1 MREIME
7 YILLFIIEH
16 ALTIFIIMTIL
27 LFLIIAL
34 LKKYDVL
41 EDLKSSIL
49 VTIEEFT
56 EDHPWWTAVLCA
68 GVLAGIFGFIFN

>member
-1 MREIME
+1 MREILD
-7 YILLFIIEH
+7 YIVLFIIEH
-16 ALTIFIIMTIL
+16 ALAIFIIMTL
-27 LFLIIAL
+27 LFFLIIAL

-56 EDHPWWTAVLCA
+56 EDHPWWTLFLCT